1 MIYHQIKA
9 EYDQICARISSIQ
22 SELQTLPDGK
32 LICCHQQNSAKWYH
46 CNQHQRIY
54 IPKSNRPLAEQLVR
68 KKYFLSLLSDLE
80 KEKKALSYYLKHH
93 TASHKA
99 EDLLTTSSEY
109 RNLLLPYFKPTS
121 LELEQWMNSPYD
133 KNEEHPENL
142 IHKGVADTY
151 LRSKSEV
158 LIDMLLR
165 MHQIPFRYECALPLG
180 SNLVYPDFTI
190 RHPHTGTLYYWE
202 HFGLMDHLPYI
213 EKTTSKLHQYA
224 THGITPG
231 IQLITTYETKT
242 APLSPDVVEKLIQ
255 HYFT

>member
-9 EYDQICARISSIQ
+9 EYDQICGRISIIQ

-32 LICCHQQNSAKWYH
+32 LICCHQQNTAKWYH

-54 IPKSNRPLAEQLVR
+54 IPKSNRPLAEQLAR
-68 KKYFLSLLSDLE
+68 KK
-80 KEKKALSYYLKHH
+80 
-93 TASHKA
+93 
-99 EDLLTTSSEY
+99 
-109 RNLLLPYFKPTS
+109 
-121 LELEQWMNSPYD
+121 SPYD

-142 IHKGVADTY
+142 IHKGVADTF

-165 MHQIPFRYECALPLG
+165 MHQLPFRYECVLPLG
-180 SNLVYPDFTI
+180 SSIIYPDFTI
-190 RHPHTGTLYYWE
+190 RHPHTGALYYWE
-202 HFGLMDHLPYI
+202 HFGMMDHLPYI
-213 EKTTSKLHQYA
+213 EKTTSKLNLYA

-231 IQLITTYETKT
+231 IQLITTYETKS

-255 HYFT
+255 HYFN